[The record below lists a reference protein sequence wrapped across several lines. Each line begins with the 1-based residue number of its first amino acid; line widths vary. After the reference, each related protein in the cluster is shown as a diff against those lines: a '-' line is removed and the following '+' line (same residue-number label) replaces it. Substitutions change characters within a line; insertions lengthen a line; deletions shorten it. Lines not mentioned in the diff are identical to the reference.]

1 MITLYTR
8 SEAETIAFGECVGKV
23 FKTRRCH
30 RSQGGIWGP
39 VRRILVQGAAKQ
51 MGITSPVV
59 SPTFSLMNVYDHVPP
74 LHHFDFYRL
83 EEEYELDSIDPEEYW
98 ETGISF
104 VEWSEK
110 FPHRLPDDAAVITI
124 KKTGDTQREITV
136 EADES
141 RWKDLLKE
149 VEGYALGH

>member
-23 FKTRRCH
+23 LKQGDVIALKGDLGAGKTH
-30 RSQGGIWGP
+30 
-39 VRRILVQGAAKQ
+39 LVQGAAKQ

-59 SPTFSLMNVYDHVPP
+59 SPTFSLMNVYDQEFCNS
-74 LHHFDFYRL
+74 HFDFYRL

-110 FPHRLPDDAAVITI
+110 FPDRLPDDAAVITI

>member
-1 MITLYTR
+1 M
-8 SEAETIAFGECVGKV
+8 S
-23 FKTRRCH
+23 
-30 RSQGGIWGP
+30 
-39 VRRILVQGAAKQ
+39 
-51 MGITSPVV
+51 
-59 SPTFSLMNVYDHVPP
+59 SL
-74 LHHFDFYRL
+74 LK
-83 EEEYELDSIDPEEYW
+83 
-98 ETGISF
+98 G
-104 VEWSEK
+104 SEK

>member
-23 FKTRRCH
+23 LKQGDVIALKGDLGAGKTH
-30 RSQGGIWGP
+30 
-39 VRRILVQGAAKQ
+39 LVQGAAKQ

-83 EEEYELDSIDPEEYW
+83 EEDW

-110 FPHRLPDDAAVITI
+110 FPRRLPDDAAVITI

-136 EADES
+136 EADAS

>member
-23 FKTRRCH
+23 LKQGDVIALKGDLGAGKTH
-30 RSQGGIWGP
+30 
-39 VRRILVQGAAKQ
+39 LVQGAAKQ

-124 KKTGDTQREITV
+124 KNTGDTQREITV